1 VTKQPIFL
9 VVAHVVVQIL
19 FRGCDEV
26 LHALL
31 LVSDSENLGLNVLW
45 LNLEDLL
52 DVVPH
57 TEALAN
63 ARNNIDE
70 ATRVLY
76 QNVVALVFVVER
88 VIANSVGLLDF
99 QGKSR
104 HDGFSASASEK
115 HALEPQSVLGLNS
128 AAKVDQFSVLEITHE
143 RLSDPSCLRLAHTSF
158 RLGHETHNDTD
169 VVKHVQ
175 VAQVAA
181 ETFDRLLN
189 QSLLVFKEPLLCN
202 NFHINFRQKLVGSVL
217 PLVTNRADHV
227 VELLHRP
234 GSEPVNLIVLEDI
247 VDVLQ
252 TALGFIAAAQKV
264 GVDECVRLQVAVE
277 VVVLDEVEL

>member
-1 VTKQPIFL
+1 
-9 VVAHVVVQIL
+9 L

-31 LVSDSENLGLNVLW
+31 LVSDSEDLGLNVLW
-45 LNLEDLL
+45 LNLKDLL
-52 DVVPH
+52 YVVPH
-57 TEALAN
+57 AEALAN
-63 ARNNIDE
+63 ALNNIDE
-70 ATRVLY
+70 ATSVFY
-76 QNVVALVFVVER
+76 QNVVALIFVVER

-99 QGKSR
+99 QGKGS

-115 HALEPQSVLGLNS
+115 HAFEPQSVLGLNS
-128 AAKVDQFSVLEITHE
+128 AAKVDQLCVLEITHK
-143 RLSDPSCLRLAHTSF
+143 RLSDPSCLRLAHASF
-158 RLGHETHNDTD
+158 GLGHETHHDTD
-169 VVKHVQ
+169 VVEHVK

-189 QSLLVFKEPLLCN
+189 QSLLVFKEPFLCDD
-202 NFHINFRQKLVGSVL
+202 FLIDFRQKLVGSDL
-217 PLVTNRADHV
+217 PLVTDRADHV

-234 GSEPVNLIVLEDI
+234 GSEPVNLIVPEDI

-264 GVDECVRLQVAVE
+264 GVDECMRLQVAVE
-277 VVVLDEVEL
+277 VMILDEVEL